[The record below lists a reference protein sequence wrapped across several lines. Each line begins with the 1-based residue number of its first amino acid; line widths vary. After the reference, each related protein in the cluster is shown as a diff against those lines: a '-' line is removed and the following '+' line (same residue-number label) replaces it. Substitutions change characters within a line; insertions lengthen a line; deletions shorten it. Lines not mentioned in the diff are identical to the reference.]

1 MRKLVFALTA
11 AATLGLA
18 APASAQHLNFG
29 TGDGGVSIGVRD
41 HGLRG
46 EQWGFGLGP
55 RWGHRFGGA
64 YAYDDSFGDCRV
76 VKVRRVMPDGS
87 VMIRTRRSC

>member
-18 APASAQHLNFG
+18 APASAQHMHFG
-29 TGDGGVSIGVRD
+29 TGNGGVSIGVGD
-41 HGLRG
+41 HSLRG
-46 EQWGFGLGP
+46 EQWGFGP
-55 RWGHRFGGA
+55 RWGHRYSGA

-87 VMIRTRRSC
+87 VVIRTRRSC